1 MLSEL
6 LAILAPIMISVG
18 AGFIWGKTGT
28 EFPSDFIS
36 RIVMNIGTRYCY
48 RYDRYGFIWLG
59 VIALDE
65 T

>member
-6 LAILAPIMISVG
+6 LAILAPIVISVG

-36 RIVMNIGTRYCY
+36 RIVMNIGTPCL
-48 RYDRYGFIWLG
+48 IISAMAK
-59 VIALDE
+59 V
-65 T
+65 